1 MVMDVSTLGRRIQG
15 ARIVA
20 RLATYVSSAE
30 VSSISLV
37 KCVMRA
43 SRVAMFERRSWLR
56 VFCNTEMRAESV
68 DSEAGVEYMVF
79 IIS

>member
-1 MVMDVSTLGRRIQG
+1 
-15 ARIVA
+15 
-20 RLATYVSSAE
+20 
-30 VSSISLV
+30 V